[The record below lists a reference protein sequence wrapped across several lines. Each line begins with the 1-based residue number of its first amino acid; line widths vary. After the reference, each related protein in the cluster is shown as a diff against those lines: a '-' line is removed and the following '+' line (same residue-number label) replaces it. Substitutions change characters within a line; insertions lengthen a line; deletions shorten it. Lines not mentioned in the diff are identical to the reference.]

1 MDKNSFGD
9 EFIPV
14 AAAAATASSSGAQA
28 GGTANLYHL
37 QLIGILKIDSVLSD
51 RSKKGLRWCY
61 KKYKAFNAAV
71 QLMDQMSRDGKW
83 PLGARKP
90 GHTELVEIFMSKSY
104 WHSHVAK
111 PFGLVACHPQMVA
124 WLDDDDDGPSDFEV
138 WNLQKSEYGFKELKD
153 WLKNGGTL
161 DKAAKGRMEKSM
173 GKTGKGKKEKGK
185 EIEADNGGKGKGKEK
200 EKEIEVDDGGK
211 GKGKSNTSSSKTHK
225 RK

>member
-37 QLIGILKIDSVLSD
+37 QLIGILQIDSVLSD
-51 RSKKGLRWCY
+51 RSKKGLRWSY

-111 PFGLVACHPQMVA
+111 LFGLVACHPDEVQNKRMKI
-124 WLDDDDDGPSDFEV
+124 DDDEESNDDQS
-138 WNLQKSEYGFKELKD
+138 
-153 WLKNGGTL
+153 
-161 DKAAKGRMEKSM
+161 
-173 GKTGKGKKEKGK
+173 KKK
-185 EIEADNGGKGKGKEK
+185 KGKGTKK
-200 EKEIEVDDGGK
+200 RG
-211 GKGKSNTSSSKTHK
+211 SNHGM
-225 RK
+225 